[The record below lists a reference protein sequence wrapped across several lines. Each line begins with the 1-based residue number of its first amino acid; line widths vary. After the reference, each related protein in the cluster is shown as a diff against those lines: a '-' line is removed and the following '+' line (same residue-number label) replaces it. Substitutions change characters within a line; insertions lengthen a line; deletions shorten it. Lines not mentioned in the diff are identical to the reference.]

1 MGGNRNGAWQRAAGV
16 SVGGALALTCLAAAA
31 TTLEATPVNTSPA
44 AAVPVAAPSPL
55 TACDGP
61 FATVLQQAAVTDARA
76 YWLSRQLI
84 KWPGAGAAGASF
96 KLYYSAS
103 AQLQATA
110 GSRVS
115 GADGSLAL
123 SRFDGTTPADI
134 AQRFKFV
141 GDGALLSVA
150 SADAPRLPGVL
161 TQQVMIVLEAEDGTV
176 RDATT
181 LQIAGA
187 LDDLYAGAA
196 SASDL
201 GVTIAAGRAGA
212 NPAAAGKASA
222 STGFKLW
229 APTAQRVALC
239 TYASGAAK
247 AAAIMPMQRDDA
259 TGIWSAHLDGDRS
272 GAYYQ
277 YLVDVVAPGA
287 GLVRNLVTDPYSIS
301 VTTDSKRSYIADLNA
316 ANLKPAGWDKDKAPS
331 KVAAQPDMTVYEL
344 HVRDFSIN
352 DNTVSAGNRGKYG
365 AFTESRSNGMKHLA
379 ALSKA
384 GMTDIHLLP
393 VYDIGSV
400 PESGCVT
407 PAIPHGLAPDNEE
420 AQALIAKVQAR
431 DCYNWGYDP
440 YHYNAP
446 EGSYATDPADGARR
460 IIEFRQMVQAL
471 HKTGLRVGMDV
482 VYNHT
487 FTAGQNEKSVLDR
500 VVPGY
505 YHRLNA
511 KGVIERSTCCDNTAT
526 ENLMMG
532 KLMADSVELWAT
544 QYKIDSFRFDLM
556 GHQPRAV
563 MEQLQART
571 NRATHRQGSGRPV
584 NLIGEGWNFGEVADG
599 ARFVQAS
606 QLSLNGS
613 GIGTFSDR
621 GRDAVRGGG
630 AGDSGIQMVTQQGY
644 INGLV
649 YDTNAQA
656 GASAASQTAKPST
669 ADLLHASDLV
679 KAGLA
684 GSIRSYPLTIADDRT
699 VALQDIVY
707 GGNQPAGYASE
718 PGEVVNYVENHDNQT
733 LFDINVFKLPLT
745 TTTRE
750 RAQVQM
756 LGAAI
761 NAFSQGVSYYHAG
774 FDILRSKSLDRNSFE
789 SGDWFNRLDWSYQD
803 NYYGVGA
810 PREEDNGKDYALIK
824 PLLRNTAI
832 KPSPADI
839 AYARDA
845 FRDLLAIRSGS
856 TLFRLRTAADIKQ
869 RLRFY
874 NTGSK
879 QLPTVIVAHL
889 DGTGY
894 AGAGFKSITYVI
906 NVDKI
911 AQRVTVPEE
920 KNRRYQLHPVHTSM
934 TAADKRVALE
944 AKYEKSTG
952 TFAIPPRS
960 AVVFVEN

>member
-287 GLVRNLVTDPYSIS
+287 GLVRNLVTDPYSVS
-301 VTTDSKRSYIADLNA
+301 LTTDSKRSYIADLNA
-316 ANLKPAGWDKDKAPS
+316 ANLKPAGWDKDKAPEQGRR
-331 KVAAQPDMTVYEL
+331 ADR
-344 HVRDFSIN
+344 HV
-352 DNTVSAGNRGKYG
+352 G
-365 AFTESRSNGMKHLA
+365 
-379 ALSKA
+379 
-384 GMTDIHLLP
+384 
-393 VYDIGSV
+393 
-400 PESGCVT
+400 
-407 PAIPHGLAPDNEE
+407 
-420 AQALIAKVQAR
+420 
-431 DCYNWGYDP
+431 
-440 YHYNAP
+440 
-446 EGSYATDPADGARR
+446 
-460 IIEFRQMVQAL
+460 
-471 HKTGLRVGMDV
+471 
-482 VYNHT
+482 
-487 FTAGQNEKSVLDR
+487 
-500 VVPGY
+500 
-505 YHRLNA
+505 
-511 KGVIERSTCCDNTAT
+511 
-526 ENLMMG
+526 
-532 KLMADSVELWAT
+532 
-544 QYKIDSFRFDLM
+544 
-556 GHQPRAV
+556 
-563 MEQLQART
+563 
-571 NRATHRQGSGRPV
+571 
-584 NLIGEGWNFGEVADG
+584 
-599 ARFVQAS
+599 
-606 QLSLNGS
+606 
-613 GIGTFSDR
+613 
-621 GRDAVRGGG
+621 
-630 AGDSGIQMVTQQGY
+630 
-644 INGLV
+644 
-649 YDTNAQA
+649 
-656 GASAASQTAKPST
+656 
-669 ADLLHASDLV
+669 
-679 KAGLA
+679 
-684 GSIRSYPLTIADDRT
+684 
-699 VALQDIVY
+699 
-707 GGNQPAGYASE
+707 
-718 PGEVVNYVENHDNQT
+718 
-733 LFDINVFKLPLT
+733 
-745 TTTRE
+745 
-750 RAQVQM
+750 
-756 LGAAI
+756 
-761 NAFSQGVSYYHAG
+761 
-774 FDILRSKSLDRNSFE
+774 
-789 SGDWFNRLDWSYQD
+789 
-803 NYYGVGA
+803 
-810 PREEDNGKDYALIK
+810 
-824 PLLRNTAI
+824 
-832 KPSPADI
+832 
-839 AYARDA
+839 
-845 FRDLLAIRSGS
+845 
-856 TLFRLRTAADIKQ
+856 LRTARARLLHQRQHRQRRPTAANTPPSPKPIQRHEAPRRAEQGRHDRHSPAA
-869 RLRFY
+869 RLRHRQRA
-874 NTGSK
+874 GKRLRHAEPSAR
-879 QLPTVIVAHL
+879 P
-889 DGTGY
+889 GTGQRRG
-894 AGAGFKSITYVI
+894 AGAGRKRPGHRLLQLGLRPVPL
-906 NVDKI
+906 
-911 AQRVTVPEE
+911 QRAG
-920 KNRRYQLHPVHTSM
+920 RQLRHRSGRWRQAHH
-934 TAADKRVALE
+934 R
-944 AKYEKSTG
+944 
-952 TFAIPPRS
+952 IPPDGAGAAQDRP
-960 AVVFVEN
+960 ARGHGRGLQPYLHRRPE